1 MMDLPNYL
9 AKIELKIRA
18 QILRD
23 AYGRLSSILG
33 TFCGGYLTVLSA
45 PLDEIYIKIRTL
57 ITDVLNTDGFESL
70 KELYPGDTI
79 PQSLHSLGEEADI
92 FWDYAQHQVNDYT
105 GKILEFCIRVGAN
118 YGDSKDTFEKELF
131 SSYDKLIEAY
141 TKQRTQIEKRWLEKT
156 EATGKEFQKQNEQQP
171 VIETYINLERIEQ
184 LRTIQSGEFDLSKL
198 IELCKEINNCFQ
210 VESYMAVAMLVRAI
224 LDHVPPIFG
233 CKNFAE
239 ISNNYAGGSKSF
251 KQSMQHLEMSSRKIA
266 DSHLHTQIRKSEI
279 LPNRTQVNFSN
290 DLDVLLAEIVRL
302 LK

>member
-1 MMDLPNYL
+1 
-9 AKIELKIRA
+9 
-18 QILRD
+18 
-23 AYGRLSSILG
+23 
-33 TFCGGYLTVLSA
+33 
-45 PLDEIYIKIRTL
+45 
-57 ITDVLNTDGFESL
+57 
-70 KELYPGDTI
+70 
-79 PQSLHSLGEEADI
+79 
-92 FWDYAQHQVNDYT
+92 
-105 GKILEFCIRVGAN
+105 
-118 YGDSKDTFEKELF
+118 
-131 SSYDKLIEAY
+131 
-141 TKQRTQIEKRWLEKT
+141 
-156 EATGKEFQKQNEQQP
+156 
-171 VIETYINLERIEQ
+171 LERIEQ